1 MYLGFV
7 RQIRYYK
14 IFKGQW
20 IDVMTKQCKCNQK
33 DCFHNLKLID
43 LGEKAIAV
51 FFFFFHVEVNGTRNS
66 SLYLSG
72 SLMSGERDAESG
84 LSRRQWR
91 QKHSTG

>member
-51 FFFFFHVEVNGTRNS
+51 FFFFFMLR
-66 SLYLSG
+66 
-72 SLMSGERDAESG
+72 LMVPEIPVSIC
-84 LSRRQWR
+84 LVL
-91 QKHSTG
+91 